1 MFCAT
6 LLQNI
11 RFFPSTH
18 STPFSANIQFVY
30 NLIYSAMLRIKIKAK
45 LLHLNVTLLKAMI
58 DL

>member
-1 MFCAT
+1 MFLYFDSNLIILLFLMYNVYVFCAK

-30 NLIYSAMLRIKIKAK
+30 NLIYSAMLRI
-45 LLHLNVTLLKAMI
+45 
-58 DL
+58 